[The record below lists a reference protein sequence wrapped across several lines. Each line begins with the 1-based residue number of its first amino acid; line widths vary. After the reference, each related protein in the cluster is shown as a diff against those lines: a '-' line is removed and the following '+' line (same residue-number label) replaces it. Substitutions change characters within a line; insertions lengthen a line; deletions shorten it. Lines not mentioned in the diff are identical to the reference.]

1 MILPGNVGQP
11 QGHVTVSNPP
21 ESSAAHM
28 SLRFP
33 SESENLLRW
42 QATHYRT
49 AGAGQGVCVCVCVCV
64 CVYVCLCVCV
74 SVLVH
79 TLKGLSKDD
88 SSYTHVYIVHII
100 ILGTHSSYIHTA
112 GEIA

>member
-1 MILPGNVGQP
+1 MFQCVVCAIKNLTKVLIIIIKMIIVLM
-11 QGHVTVSNPP
+11 
-21 ESSAAHM
+21 SAT
-28 SLRFP
+28 SF
-33 SESENLLRW
+33 SEHQITGSVIVL
-42 QATHYRT
+42 
-49 AGAGQGVCVCVCVCV
+49 CVCV
-64 CVYVCLCVCV
+64 CVYVCVCV